1 MVVNG
6 YKLVREALVERGEDY
21 ADRPNEPLFEE
32 MIGNKGIVSC
42 MFLKHSQITL
52 IQTLMSK
59 GRD

>member
-52 IQTLMSK
+52 IQ
-59 GRD
+59 